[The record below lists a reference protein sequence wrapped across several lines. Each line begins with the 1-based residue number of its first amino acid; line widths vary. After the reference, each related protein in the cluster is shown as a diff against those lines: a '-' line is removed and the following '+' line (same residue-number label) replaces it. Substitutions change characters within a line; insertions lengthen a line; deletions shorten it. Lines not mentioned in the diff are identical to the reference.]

1 MNQHQKRVKIIVFK
15 QLDLIFDS
23 CKTIAKEWNDTN
35 ISLNY
40 LETTIKLA
48 RPKDLDT
55 TSELTKFMEAYD
67 TTMNTMLTLC
77 QNKATAMDRKS
88 VPLKYLKGCLDK
100 VKVSFKKGLS
110 S

>member
-1 MNQHQKRVKIIVFK
+1 MNQHQKRVKNIVFK
-15 QLDLIFDS
+15 QLDHIFNS
-23 CKTIAKEWNDTN
+23 CKTIAKEWNETN

-48 RPKDLDT
+48 RPKNLDT
-55 TSELTKFMEAYD
+55 TPELTKFMEAYD
-67 TTMNTMLTLC
+67 NTLNTLFTLC

-88 VPLKYLKGCLDK
+88 VPLKYLKDCLDK

-110 S
+110 